1 MGSEAIAR
9 ALRQDLLSG
18 RVRPG
23 DILLQG
29 DLADR
34 FGVSRI
40 PVRDALALLARDGL
54 IEVAMNRRATVIALD
69 RDQIEELY
77 DLRLLLETDLLARAV
92 PRMGKDDLRMV
103 DYALDRSNLEARNE
117 NWSEGDAL
125 FHDTLYAPANR
136 PRQSALVADLRQKAR
151 VQIAGHRFLPED
163 TDRWLADHAAI
174 VAACHAGDAP
184 RAVSRLRQHLLGA
197 KAAVLARM
205 AG

>member
-1 MGSEAIAR
+1 MGPEAIAEKVR
-9 ALRQDLLSG
+9 LDLLSG
-18 RVRPG
+18 RMRPG
-23 DILLQG
+23 DTLLQG
-29 DLADR
+29 ALAER

-54 IEVAMNRRATVIALD
+54 IDVTMNRRATVISLAPA
-69 RDQIEELY
+69 QIEELY

-92 PRMGKDDLRMV
+92 PRMDADALRAV
-103 DYALDRSNLEARNE
+103 DYALERSSLEARNQ

-125 FHDTLYAPANR
+125 FHDTLYAPADR

-174 VAACHAGDAP
+174 VAACHAQNP
-184 RAVSRLRQHLLGA
+184 PQAVSRLRQHLLGA
-197 KAAVLARM
+197 KTAVLERM
-205 AG
+205 DR

>member
-1 MGSEAIAR
+1 MGPETIAQ

-18 RVRPG
+18 RMRPG
-23 DILLQG
+23 DTLLQG

-54 IEVAMNRRATVIALD
+54 IEVAMNRRASVITLD

-77 DLRLLLETDLLARAV
+77 DLRQLLETDLLARAV
-92 PRMGKDDLRMV
+92 PRMGPEALRAV
-103 DYALDRSNLEARNE
+103 DYALDRSSLEARND

-125 FHDTLYAPANR
+125 FHDALYAPAAR

-151 VQIAGHRFLPED
+151 VQIAGHRYLPQD

-174 VAACHAGDAP
+174 VAACHDADAA

>member
-1 MGSEAIAR
+1 MGPNTIAQD
-9 ALRQDLLSG
+9 LRQDLLSG
-18 RVRPG
+18 RLRPG
-23 DILLQG
+23 DTLLQG
-29 DLADR
+29 ALAER

-54 IEVAMNRRATVIALD
+54 IAVTPNRRATVIALD
-69 RDQIEELY
+69 HDQIEELY
-77 DLRLLLETDLLARAV
+77 DLRILLECDLLVRAV
-92 PRMGKDDLRMV
+92 PRMGPEELRAI
-103 DYALDRSNLEARNE
+103 DYALDRSTLEARNE

-125 FHDTLYAPANR
+125 FHDALYAPAAR

-174 VAACHAGDAP
+174 VAACHDRDAP
-184 RAVSRLRQHLLGA
+184 RAVSRLRQHLMGA

-205 AG
+205 GD

>member
-1 MGSEAIAR
+1 MGPEAIAEKV
-9 ALRQDLLSG
+9 RQDLLSG
-18 RVRPG
+18 RMRPG
-23 DILLQG
+23 DTLLQG
-29 DLADR
+29 ALAER

-54 IEVAMNRRATVIALD
+54 IDVTMNRRATVISLAPA
-69 RDQIEELY
+69 QIEELY

-92 PRMGKDDLRMV
+92 PCMDADALRAV
-103 DYALDRSNLEARNE
+103 DYALERSNLEARNQ

-125 FHDTLYAPANR
+125 FHDTLYAPAAR

-174 VAACHAGDAP
+174 VAACHAQNAP
-184 RAVSRLRQHLLGA
+184 QAVSRLRQHLLGA
-197 KAAVLARM
+197 KTAVLERM
-205 AG
+205 NR